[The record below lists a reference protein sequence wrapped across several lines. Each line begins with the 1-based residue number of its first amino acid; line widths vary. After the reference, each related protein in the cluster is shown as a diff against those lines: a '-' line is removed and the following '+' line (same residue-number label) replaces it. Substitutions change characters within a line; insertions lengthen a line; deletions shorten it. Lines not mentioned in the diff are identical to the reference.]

1 MATVPDLYR
10 ILQVDPAAER
20 EVIRAAYVCLSK
32 KHHPDAGGIAERTAA
47 LNEAWAVL
55 GDPARRVA
63 YDASRPARAMPA
75 AATAAWSDTGEARA
89 VYAAP
94 PGSVRQ
100 SGTSSTL
107 DFGRYAGWTLESL
120 AREDPDYLEWLAR
133 APRRP
138 PVPHRDLR
146 SPLGAQYERAAVR
159 PGRRLRP
166 AADGACPGAPGRR
179 DERRCMTLHLA
190 KDLADRRTHRV
201 PRGKDHRSLPGAYG
215 HQ

>member
-133 APRRP
+133 APGGRQYRT
-138 PVPHRDLR
+138 R
-146 SPLGAQYERAAVR
+146 GAVRACRVR
-159 PGRRLRP
+159 PGRRLRW

-190 KDLADRRTHRV
+190 KDLADRLTYRV
-201 PRGKDHRSLPGAYG
+201 PPGRDHRCLPGGCG
-215 HQ
+215 HR